1 MDWLFFSDVTCDRCV
16 ASVAVAVMERRFIL
30 PSIDDGLAPSVTMTL
45 AAQARE
51 HHERI
56 CLS

>member
-16 ASVAVAVMERRFIL
+16 ASVVVAVAERQFVL
-30 PSIDDGLAPSVTMTL
+30 PCFADDLAPSVTATL

-51 HHERI
+51 HHERV

>member
-16 ASVAVAVMERRFIL
+16 AGVAVAITEHRFTL
-30 PSIDDGLAPSVTMTL
+30 PSIADGLAPSVTTTL